1 MKNKKK
7 AAILSLALLFVAP
20 ISFASQPEVLSN
32 QGSNDPPVTVSNY
45 DSGIKDFLGGKWRH
59 GVNDTHVWSWFYHSK
74 RFHTTTVKGAGG
86 QYGYSGI
93 TNPRETA
100 YASWEKAPSGNEAYA
115 NVINWHNVL

>member
-1 MKNKKK
+1 MNNNKK
-7 AAILSLALLFVAP
+7 AIIISIAILFVTP

-74 RFHTTTVKGAGG
+74 RFHTTSVKGAGG
-86 QYGYSGI
+86 QYGYSGR
-93 TNPRETA
+93 TNPKETA
-100 YASWEKAPSGNEAYA
+100 YASREKALSGNEAFA
-115 NVINWHNVL
+115 NIEN